1 MTQDFSRTVKFPIDK
16 VRTIYHGVGDRF
28 RPIRDPAVLQ
38 ESKAE
43 YCLPEHFLLFV
54 GHVYPQKNFAN
65 LARAF
70 SSIAKDFPHDLV
82 VAGRPRWKE
91 AEDYRV
97 IEELGIMNR
106 IHFLHI
112 VPNHDLPALYSQ
124 ASCFVYPSLYES
136 FGLAQL
142 EAMACG
148 CPVLGSNTGAI
159 PEVAGDAALLF
170 DPHSPDDMARAL
182 RRILTDEE
190 LRRAQVEKG
199 FARAREFTWEKCAA
213 QTLQLFK
220 DAVAT

>member
-1 MTQDFSRTVKFPIDK
+1 MSFATRPCWPKASLNTAYRTTSSCSWVTSTHR
-16 VRTIYHGVGDRF
+16 RTLRTWRGRSV
-28 RPIRDPAVLQ
+28 
-38 ESKAE
+38 
-43 YCLPEHFLLFV
+43 
-54 GHVYPQKNFAN
+54 
-65 LARAF
+65 
-70 SSIAKDFPHDLV
+70 SSPSEFPHDLV

-112 VPNHDLPALYSQ
+112 VPNHDLPALYTQ

-170 DPHSPDDMARAL
+170 DPHSPEDIAGAL
-182 RRILTDEE
+182 RRILFPIRNCAGRKDS
-190 LRRAQVEKG
+190 KG
-199 FARAREFTWEKCAA
+199 MCARAASARGSGRS
-213 QTLQLFK
+213 
-220 DAVAT
+220 DARSRRHFNCSRTRR